1 MELSFNRDLLGNPI
15 GGQMKSGIPWGRV
28 EHLFSSALVAPDGLY
43 VRDILSAI
51 CNTRQ
56 LCARSERSDHTKHC
70 RLSLNFHVS
79 GLFLSDLLA
88 VFETCSE
95 TVEMF
100 SEFII
105 NSHLRP
111 KQCLFQ
117 QSSQSVMQQGSLG
130 QQPFNFTMPSL
141 LSHKWK
147 LNLTHTSLCPYTIL
161 SSVPLHGKQEAPDL
175 QITS

>member
-1 MELSFNRDLLGNPI
+1 MQYQTAPCKVGEVRSHQALQTFT
-15 GGQMKSGIPWGRV
+15 Q
-28 EHLFSSALVAPDGLY
+28 FSVTS
-43 VRDILSAI
+43 
-51 CNTRQ
+51 
-56 LCARSERSDHTKHC
+56 
-70 RLSLNFHVS
+70 
-79 GLFLSDLLA
+79 LFLSDLLA
-88 VFETCSE
+88 VFETCRE

-117 QSSQSVMQQGSLG
+117 QSSQSVMQRGSLG

-147 LNLTHTSLCPYTIL
+147 LNLTHTSLCPHVFEQRTAPWETGSPRPSDNLLLHRTMTECFPIMVACCCFRV
-161 SSVPLHGKQEAPDL
+161 SSCPPQTVQVHFYV
-175 QITS
+175 

>member
-1 MELSFNRDLLGNPI
+1 MRHFISNMQYQTAPCKVGEVRSHQALQTFT
-15 GGQMKSGIPWGRV
+15 Q
-28 EHLFSSALVAPDGLY
+28 FSVTS
-43 VRDILSAI
+43 
-51 CNTRQ
+51 
-56 LCARSERSDHTKHC
+56 
-70 RLSLNFHVS
+70 
-79 GLFLSDLLA
+79 LFLSDLLA
-88 VFETCSE
+88 VFETCRE

-117 QSSQSVMQQGSLG
+117 QSSQSVMQRGSLG

-147 LNLTHTSLCPYTIL
+147 LNLTHTSLCPYTFL

-175 QITS
+175 QITSYFTEL